1 MKQIKKVQ
9 VLVEEA
15 NKKCVAEMKECEAQ
29 RHSHLIQIGNILHPS
44 VPISDNE
51 VHVHVYIHV
60 ATNTGVHFIA
70 PILFSIYSG
79 KNPERNGKHFYT
91 PFVCTCT
98 CTCTCTMC
106 VISFFK
112 LVFLEYICNE
122 WCHASAYHQ

>member
-29 RHSHLIQIGNILHPS
+29 RHSHLTQIGNILHPS

-51 VHVHVYIHV
+51 VYIHV
-60 ATNTGVHFIA
+60 ATNTGVHFIT
-70 PILFSIYSG
+70 PILFSIYSE

-91 PFVCTCT
+91 PFVCTGT

-106 VISFFK
+106 VISF
-112 LVFLEYICNE
+112 
-122 WCHASAYHQ
+122 

>member
-51 VHVHVYIHV
+51 VHVHVYIYV

-70 PILFSIYSG
+70 PILFSIYSEKTQKG
-79 KNPERNGKHFYT
+79 TESIFTHLLYVHVHAHVR
-91 PFVCTCT
+91 VQ
-98 CTCTCTMC
+98 C
-106 VISFFK
+106 VSSLFK
-112 LVFLEYICNE
+112 LMFLEYI
-122 WCHASAYHQ
+122 Q